1 MGARE
6 KGQGGRVVGRAREGG
21 GLGWRAKD
29 GGQAKDGGGLGR
41 RASE

>member
-29 GGQAKDGGGLGR
+29 GGMEGR
-41 RASE
+41 PKMVEG